1 MDGQLNDPRLGKLA
15 GQLDEARLNR
25 LAESPNAQRFFD
37 AKRGNINV
45 IQEVDGQL
53 LRITTAADKFE
64 IISVGPIRARNV
76 TNSVSNGRFVPIGGG
91 Q

>member
-1 MDGQLNDPRLGKLA
+1 MAGQLNDSRLGKLA

-25 LAESPNAQRFFD
+25 LAESLVTQRFFD
-37 AKRGNINV
+37 ANTGNISI

-53 LRITTAADKFE
+53 LRITTTADKFE

-76 TNSVSNGRFVPIGGG
+76 TNSVSSGRFVRIGGG